1 MITNFV
7 FSAATCFTC
16 KKVKATRKLQELA
29 AELMSVDGKCIRNLY
44 NFRNII
50 RKLLNTCLLYF
61 VDKTNALKLYN
72 RSIAVSPINAVDLPI
87 AFANKSAVLLEMKH
101 YESCLKNIN
110 LALKHPLCPIW
121 LVSSLLERKV
131 KCLLLMGRWNENT
144 EKVCTPVSLC
154 NFLINV
160 NLNDMN
166 KSIAC
171 KFLFSSIYP

>member
-1 MITNFV
+1 M
-7 FSAATCFTC
+7 
-16 KKVKATRKLQELA
+16 KATRKLQELA
-29 AELMSVDGKCIRNLY
+29 AELMSVDGKFVTNLY
-44 NFRNII
+44 SFRNIFGKS
-50 RKLLNTCLLYF
+50 RNTCLRYF

-110 LALKHPLCPIW
+110 LALKNSLCPIW

-144 EKVCTPVSLC
+144 EKVCTRVSFC
-154 NFLINV
+154 NFLIIV
-160 NLNDMN
+160 NLKD
-166 KSIAC
+166 K
-171 KFLFSSIYP
+171 